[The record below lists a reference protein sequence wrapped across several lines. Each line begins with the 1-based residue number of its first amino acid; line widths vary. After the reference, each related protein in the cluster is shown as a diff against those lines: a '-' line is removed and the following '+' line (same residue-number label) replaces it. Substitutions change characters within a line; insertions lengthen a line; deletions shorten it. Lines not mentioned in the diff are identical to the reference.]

1 MKDFSSKDPF
11 GAGMRGTS
19 NGRPEAPRLA
29 ILAGRTA
36 AAVVLLV
43 LALVTKPA
51 ISQVQIIGIE
61 ENECGISPNYYQT
74 KPVLVACMAESPPFL
89 VKRRTYTPG
98 GEVGCAEITGKPSSS
113 KEVEGV
119 VAVEY
124 AKAAEE
130 MSGSSAYEMSSTLFH
145 SLYTGYD
152 ADMLLAIMSSGVF
165 RKHDYEVKLYKSS
178 SAALY
183 GLREKEC
190 DFSLSGMVHVGS
202 VISDEHCDAGTL
214 KDGTAFLEYEGT
226 CPRPR
231 EGVTPTLDN
240 VCCLEYTRWYK
251 RWGPAVL
258 TLQLPKESQST
269 LFFENITAPEVLRI
283 ICAVILA
290 LLLSGHLI
298 WLFERRDNSI
308 QFPEDYG
315 VGVDH
320 GLWWSVVTMTTV
332 GYGDKAPVTFLGRFL
347 GVIWMFVGVILL
359 GYLNG
364 LMVEGYIDPPAR
376 YFPIETWMDI
386 RDHHQSMGVQFC
398 AASDTFFNSTLAHES
413 LVPSDIRNNT
423 LDAMVFEDTLE
434 ECYGLLMEGTVAGVI
449 DNKPRLMYDSMTSA
463 SNQLGPLSTCHD
475 LTVSPVIEPVYHS
488 AVVRRPSTDP
498 DDFSKN
504 LKCSLDT
511 AIQEFQDGQALF
523 SRPDHATGPS
533 YTSRDAHMAWFR
545 EYLAEETNLL
555 SARDENTSDQLFAYM
570 LLCATLLAYCVMFV
584 ALWIARYRKANY
596 RRDMAGTEGEE
607 LVPKSR
613 MPHYDSQLGEV
624 DDYVSKVEQE
634 LGDAASPGDMR
645 EPDAKSM
652 ALAARLNEDRL
663 ITVCEQL
670 SDLRLMIKRLENQ
683 QAGIQM
689 PKARQH
695 PSKTPKTPKAR
706 GITDSVSNAVRGVG
720 GDQFS
725 SPFSPDNDV

>member
-1 MKDFSSKDPF
+1 
-11 GAGMRGTS
+11 MRGTS
-19 NGRPEAPRLA
+19 VGRPQAPRLA
-29 ILAGRTA
+29 TLAGHTA
-36 AAVVLLV
+36 VIV
-43 LALVTKPA
+43 LALLALATKPA
-51 ISQVQIIGIE
+51 VSQVQIIGIE
-61 ENECGISPNYYQT
+61 ENECGISPNLYQT
-74 KPVLVACMAESPPFL
+74 RPVLIACMAESPPFL

-98 GEVGCAEITGKPSSS
+98 GEVGCAELTGKPASDTD
-113 KEVEGV
+113 VEGD
-119 VAVEY
+119 VADAY
-124 AKAAEE
+124 ADVSDG
-130 MSGSSAYEMSSTLFH
+130 MSGSSGYQMSSTMFH

-165 RKHDYEVKLYKSS
+165 RKHDYRVKLYKSS

-190 DFSLSGMVHVGS
+190 DFSLSGMVHLGS
-202 VISDEHCDAGTL
+202 VISDDHCDEGTL
-214 KDGTAFLEYEGT
+214 INGTAFLEYEGT
-226 CPRPR
+226 CPQPP
-231 EGVTPTLDN
+231 EGEIPTLDN

-258 TLQLPKESQST
+258 TLQLPKESQIK
-269 LFFENITAPEVLRI
+269 LFFDAITKPQQLQF
-283 ICAVILA
+283 ICVVILA

-298 WLFERRDNSI
+298 WLLERRDNTI

-332 GYGDKAPVTFLGRFL
+332 GYGDKTPVTFLGRFL
-347 GVIWMFVGVILL
+347 GVIWMFVGVIMI
-359 GYLNG
+359 GNLNTV
-364 LMVEGYIDPPAR
+364 MTEGVIDPPAR
-376 YFPIETWMDI
+376 VSQIETWMDV
-386 RDHHQSMGVQFC
+386 RDLHQSMGMKFC
-398 AASDTFFNSTLAHES
+398 AASDSFFNSTLAHES
-413 LVPSDIRNNT
+413 LTPSENST
-423 LDAMVFEDTLE
+423 GALDAMVFADNVEG
-434 ECYGLLMEGTVAGVI
+434 CYGLLLEGTVAGVI

-463 SNQLGPLSTCHD
+463 SNQLGPLGTCHD
-475 LTVSPVIEPVYHS
+475 LAVSPVIEPVYHS
-488 AVVRRPSTDP
+488 GVVRRPSTNP

-511 AIQEFQDGQALF
+511 AIQGFQDGQALF

-533 YTSRDAHMAWFR
+533 YTSWDAHLAWFR
-545 EYLAEETNLL
+545 EYSAEETNLL
-555 SARDENTSDQLFAYM
+555 SARDENTSDQLSSYM
-570 LLCATLLAYCVMFV
+570 LVCATLLAYCVMFV

-596 RRDMAGTEGEE
+596 RRDVAGTEGEE

-634 LGDAASPGDMR
+634 LGDIASSADGR

-689 PKARQH
+689 PKAKQH

-706 GITDSVSNAVRGVG
+706 GITDSVSNAVRGMG